1 MHKIRSIESITLIIL
16 IASGFA
22 VLPAQLLNGLPSISV
37 SLMTSQLLE
46 LAHGEEEQGSQE
58 EIYLQFVSSAT
69 QQQPS
74 NSSSDGNLT
83 NTTTTKAIPQNA
95 KGPAIPSEKGY
106 LVQEIG
112 NQLYSVS
119 DGSYNAMFMV
129 TDQGVIAIDAPPT
142 LGDKYLKAIAE
153 VTDKPVSHVIYSH
166 AHLDHIGAAGI
177 FPQNA
182 TFIAQQETANELQRA
197 MNVATNKSAVPPVPT
212 VTFPENM
219 TLQFGNQTLQLDY
232 HGNNHLPGNIF
243 IYAPNQKVLM
253 LVDIIFPGWVPF
265 AYLAIAKDTAGF
277 IEAHDIALNNY
288 DFDTIVAGHL
298 TRLGTRADVEI
309 QKEFVLDLERAAA
322 SANQNVSFMDIAT
335 KVGFDNPW
343 LLYSEY
349 INAVNK
355 QCEEEMMPKWESR
368 LGGAEAFMLTHCIAM
383 TQSGRVDPTV
393 HALFQS
399 IG

>member
-1 MHKIRSIESITLIIL
+1 MHRAQNTKSITFVIL
-16 IASGFA
+16 IASSIA
-22 VLPAQLLNGLPSISV
+22 ILPVQLLNGLLSTGLPT
-37 SLMTSQLLE
+37 TSQLIE
-46 LAHGEEEQGSQE
+46 HVYGEEEQGSQE
-58 EIYLQFVSSAT
+58 EVYLKFVSSAA
-69 QQQPS
+69 QQQLS
-74 NSSSDGNLT
+74 NDSNGNLT
-83 NTTTTKAIPQNA
+83 NTTTTTTIPQNA
-95 KGPAIPSEKGY
+95 KGPVIPSEKGY
-106 LVQEIG
+106 LVDDLG
-112 NQLYSVS
+112 GQLYSVS

-129 TDQGVIAIDAPPT
+129 TDQGVVAIDAPPT
-142 LGDKYLKAIAE
+142 LGEKYLRAIEE

-166 AHLDHIGAAGI
+166 AHLDHIGAAGM

-197 MNVATNKSAVPPVPT
+197 MNVATNTSAVPPVPT

-253 LVDIIFPGWVPF
+253 LVDIVFPGWVPF
-265 AYLAIAKDTAGF
+265 AYLAITKDTAGF

-298 TRLGTRADVEI
+298 TRLGSRADVEV

-322 SANQNVSFMDIAT
+322 RANQNVSFMDIAT

-355 QCEEEMMPKWESR
+355 QCEGEMIPKWESR
-368 LGGAEAFMLTHCIAM
+368 LGGTETFMSTHCFAM
-383 TQSGRVDPTV
+383 TQSGRVDPTIQ
-393 HALFQS
+393 ALFQS